1 MYTIYSK
8 PNCPFCDK
16 AKNLLKMKGEEF
28 EFLTLGVDYSREDLI
43 EKIQSNYGVIPRTMP
58 QIIKGDKY
66 IGGYA
71 ELEALLK

>member
-43 EKIQSNYGVIPRTMP
+43 EKIQSSYGVIPRTMP
-58 QIIKGDKY
+58 QILKGEEY
-66 IGGYA
+66 IGGYT
-71 ELEALLK
+71 ELEASLK